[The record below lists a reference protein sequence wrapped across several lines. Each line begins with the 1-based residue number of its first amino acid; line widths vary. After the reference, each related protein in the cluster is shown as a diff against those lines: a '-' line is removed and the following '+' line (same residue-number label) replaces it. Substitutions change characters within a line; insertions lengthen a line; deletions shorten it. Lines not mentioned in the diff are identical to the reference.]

1 MCCFSRTSCCSSSTG
16 KVTKHK
22 KGEVPSPVQDR
33 AVIAAV
39 HNTRTL
45 RAQYVQTTR
54 TPLQATSPQKALAL
68 QLGIALLQLPAGHRC
83 RCRALE
89 LPPPPQGTVHS
100 AQGSPLQS
108 HCTGLPL
115 PLQGCTGSLQEGAAT
130 VHSATVHGL
139 PYRRLLQLLCSADR
153 GLSLPRWWW
162 SQAPATLHQN

>member
-1 MCCFSRTSCCSSSTG
+1 MLVLSDLLLQLQQWQ

-89 LPPPPQGTVHS
+89 LPPPPPIEGCTVHS
-100 AQGSPLQS
+100 AQGSLMQS
-108 HCTGLPL
+108 HGTAQGAPTAYRILHRAAQAAPL
-115 PLQGCTGSLQEGAAT
+115 
-130 VHSATVHGL
+130 
-139 PYRRLLQLLCSADR
+139 
-153 GLSLPRWWW
+153 
-162 SQAPATLHQN
+162 